1 MNTEA
6 DLGLVIDRLVE
17 RVAQRVI
24 ELQNQHPQQAGEAS
38 SPWMGIAKAAE
49 YLDWPRQR
57 LYKLTAS
64 GAIPHYK
71 QDGRLLFHR
80 GELDRWLAQHAQPVS
95 GLASSRDASYPFGST
110 DREATR
116 RATTRRSPQ

>member
-1 MNTEA
+1 MNTNV
-6 DLGLVIDRLVE
+6 DLQTLIDHLIE
-17 RVAQRVI
+17 RVARRMIDLQR
-24 ELQNQHPQQAGEAS
+24 QAQPADEAQ
-38 SPWMGIAKAAE
+38 SPWMSIAKTAD

-71 QDGRLLFHR
+71 HEGRLLFHR
-80 GELDRWLAQHAQPVS
+80 SELDRWLAQHAQPVS
-95 GLASSRDASYPFGST
+95 GLACLLEESYPSRAT
-110 DREATR
+110 AHEMTR

>member
-1 MNTEA
+1 VNGDS

-24 ELQNQHPQQAGEAS
+24 ELQSQHVQHVAEAS
-38 SPWMGIAKAAE
+38 SPWMGIAKAGE

-71 QDGRLLFHR
+71 QDRRLLFHR
-80 GELDRWLAQHAQPVS
+80 GELDHWLAQHAQPVS
-95 GLASSRDASYPFGST
+95 GLASSQNESYPSGAT
-110 DREATR
+110 RLETTR
-116 RATTRRSPQ
+116 RATTRQSPE

>member
-1 MNTEA
+1 VNTHAASALETA
-6 DLGLVIDRLVE
+6 LEQLVE
-17 RVAQRVI
+17 RAVRRA
-24 ELQNQHPQQAGEAS
+24 LQAEHERRAPADEPT
-38 SPWMGIAKAAE
+38 PWMGISKAAAH
-49 YLDWPRQR
+49 LDWPRQR

-95 GLASSRDASYPFGST
+95 RLASPLEESYPST
-110 DREATR
+110 STP
-116 RATTRRSPQ
+116 T